1 MESFTVGERM
11 MIYRRRLKLTK
22 AELAKRAGVS
32 VSTVTKYENDEV
44 SDYDIDTLL
53 SFSIVLGVSINKLL
67 LGIEDPQKR
76 MQLASLIKQD

>member
-1 MESFTVGERM
+1 MEPFTVGERM